1 MGTKRLYF
9 GLLGLI
15 GLLII
20 GLIGGAYG
28 ANNLLSARA
37 DKLLSVKA
45 KSQALAEQQI
55 RFEQAKKDIKKY
67 ADLEKIADVVVPQ
80 DKDQAEAVRELV
92 NIASANGIALTS
104 ITFPTSS
111 LGAAPSGAATTNL
124 NAPTTVAPT
133 STPNS
138 PANKLSQLVAVKGLP
153 GVYQLTITIVSDP
166 NQPLQYNQIIN
177 FLSGLEQNRRTAQ
190 VTSINLQTSVNPQKL
205 IFTLTL
211 NEYIKP

>member
-1 MGTKRLYF
+1 
-9 GLLGLI
+9 
-15 GLLII
+15 
-20 GLIGGAYG
+20 
-28 ANNLLSARA
+28 LSARA